1 MPKTSPARI
10 IGAIALVI
18 LMSATCVMLGSWQWG
33 RHQQKVAAADQVE
46 RAWDA
51 PVQSIDEILA
61 DGIEITN
68 EWQRVEISGEFVP
81 GSAAVLRGRH
91 VAGTPTTTVLALFRA
106 TTSGADVGI
115 IVALGWQDPDGAIP
129 TLPSGPRDLVVR
141 LRAEERSRG
150 GTPVVASV
158 TEMNT
163 QDIVRSMGDAA
174 PSDLPVLQGYAQV
187 TAAQPPLADF
197 PEPESLNGT
206 NLSYALQWW
215 FFAAAI
221 PVGAVLL
228 ARREK
233 EESAGVV
240 RQRHRG
246 RAEEEEDALIEAQL
260 AATRE

>member
-1 MPKTSPARI
+1 
-10 IGAIALVI
+10 
-18 LMSATCVMLGSWQWG
+18 MSAISRSCCTSLSWASNG
-33 RHQQKVAAADQVE
+33 K
-46 RAWDA
+46 
-51 PVQSIDEILA
+51 PM
-61 DGIEITN
+61 TN
-68 EWQRVEISGEFVP
+68 
-81 GSAAVLRGRH
+81 
-91 VAGTPTTTVLALFRA
+91 
-106 TTSGADVGI
+106 
-115 IVALGWQDPDGAIP
+115 
-129 TLPSGPRDLVVR
+129 VR
-141 LRAEERSRG
+141 LSAQA
-150 GTPVVASV
+150 TP
-158 TEMNT
+158 
-163 QDIVRSMGDAA
+163 
-174 PSDLPVLQGYAQV
+174 
-187 TAAQPPLADF
+187 AQPALADF

>member
-33 RHQQKVAAADQVE
+33 RHQQKVAGADQVA

-51 PVQSIDEILA
+51 PVQSIDEVLTG
-61 DGIEITN
+61 GIEITN
-68 EWQRVEISGEFVP
+68 EWQRVELSGEFIP
-81 GSAAVLRGRH
+81 GSSAVLRGRH
-91 VAGTPTTTVLALFRA
+91 VAGAPTTTVLALFRA

-115 IVALGWQDPDGAIP
+115 ILALGWQDTDGAVP
-129 TLPSGPRDLVVR
+129 ALPAGPQDLLVR
-141 LRAEERSRG
+141 LGAEERSRG
-150 GTPVVASV
+150 GTSVVASV

-163 QDIVRSMGDAA
+163 QDIVRSMGDAV
-174 PSDLPVLQGYAQV
+174 PSDLPVLQGYAQA

-197 PEPESLNGT
+197 PEPEDLTGT

-246 RAEEEEDALIEAQL
+246 RAEEEEDALIDAQT